1 MEKEFIDVLND
12 AEKKFNAK
20 KVIYADTWK
29 VLSLDSLNTR
39 LNGEVAE
46 LNEHSPEFFGKRA
59 YEESLD
65 VVNVAL
71 MLASRIKKA
80 GGFK

>member
-1 MEKEFIDVLND
+1 MEKEFTDVLND

-46 LNEHSPEFFGKRA
+46 LNEHSPEFVGKRA

-65 VVNVAL
+65 VVNISL
-71 MLASRIKKA
+71 MLATRIKKA